1 MRRQRCFKCVLSFGV
16 SKFTETK
23 LKERL
28 RCLLS
33 KRAMLHLRVLRQRCA
48 ESCTER
54 IKQLQVVQAV
64 QVQVKREA
72 ALPGL
77 AERQPS

>member
-1 MRRQRCFKCVLSFGV
+1 M
-16 SKFTETK
+16 SKRSASTV
-23 LKERL
+23 KERM
-28 RCLLS
+28 RFVLS

-48 ESCTER
+48 ESFIER
-54 IKQLQVVQAV
+54 INQMQVVQAV

>member
-1 MRRQRCFKCVLSFGV
+1 MQAH
-16 SKFTETK
+16 SK
-23 LKERL
+23 RMH
-28 RCLLS
+28 CLLS
-33 KRAMLHLRVLRQRCA
+33 KRTMLSLRVLRQLCT
-48 ESCTER
+48 ESFTER
-54 IKQLQVVQAV
+54 IKELQVVQAV